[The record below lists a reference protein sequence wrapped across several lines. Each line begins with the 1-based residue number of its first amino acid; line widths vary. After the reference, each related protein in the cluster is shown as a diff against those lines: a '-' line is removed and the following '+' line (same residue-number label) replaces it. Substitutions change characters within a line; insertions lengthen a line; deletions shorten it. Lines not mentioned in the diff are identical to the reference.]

1 MYRIYYSYN
10 TCTEFIIVIIHVQN
24 LLYVYRI
31 YYSYNT
37 CTEYITVIIHV
48 QNVLQL

>member
-10 TCTEFIIVIIHVQN
+10 TCTEYIIVIII
-24 LLYVYRI
+24 YMYRI

-48 QNVLQL
+48 QNILQL